1 MGTSR
6 SSISL
11 MLVTAGSKVPIF
23 TGRPTDLKPWPM
35 ALKKKQRVH
44 DLTDAELINLAYDY
58 SDGIVSEWI
67 GSYLDDHPD
76 TSTKTL
82 FDKIIAQYGE
92 FIKPADAARALIKV
106 TQGRNES
113 LAELASRMSSLAR
126 MAYKDS
132 ELREGSA
139 VQVQLAEFFI
149 DGINNSFIKEDVAR
163 ANPKTLSEALSSA
176 RESERL
182 YERLRSCRE
191 KEKTNNKFSGR
202 NYWRQEGIGSHTVL
216 REPKVEAY
224 HRKWAGECHG
234 CYSCR
239 QPVHKKGN
247 APSQQ
252 ECWNCDEQKC
262 PRSEGGNVTYS
273 TSGKRKTKTTAQTKS
288 HKTNHIQSLKKE
300 KNKVTLAPKI
310 KTNSKDSCL
319 TREMVNSSNKKR
331 AEEYELFTQGSD
343 MMCRVDIMGKQ
354 VKALIDSGSEVS
366 LLKSLIFKG
375 LKNSKMKLKGSDLTV
390 TQANGQ
396 KMRLNGMI
404 HLHIK
409 IGKIETGSTLY
420 IAPDLEQTMILGGDW
435 LKINK
440 AQLCFNPNR
449 LTIKG
454 VEIPLGSKTSGETKI
469 YTVDSVKLPPR
480 TAISCAAKLIL
491 SELNEENL
499 YQAISTEEVIPEEE
513 EIVLVESIVKENE
526 KGKIPVMLANLGNR
540 TISVPK
546 GERLGRVAPIR
557 IRKQVKYIEKRPI
570 KRSETTIDPRDIN
583 VPNEHRQKIEDLIQ
597 ENIDVV
603 ANSDKELGRTQS
615 VQMKIDTGNNPPL
628 KIKPYRTPIHKRK
641 LVEEPV
647 KEMLEAKVIERSRSP
662 WSFPI
667 VVVDKKDGEHRFCVD
682 FTALNNIT
690 KPLAYSLPLID
701 DILALL
707 GKATCFSTL
716 DLRSGYWQVA
726 LDQADRE
733 KAAFV
738 CHSGLFQF
746 RVMPFG
752 FANAPG
758 VFQQLMSIVFGG
770 LEGFSMAYID
780 DILFSRAALMNI
792 SNTFRQCLTS

>member
-1 MGTSR
+1 MV
-6 SSISL
+6 
-11 MLVTAGSKVPIF
+11 VTAVDNQYIKKV
-23 TGRPTDLKPWPM
+23 
-35 ALKKKQRVH
+35 
-44 DLTDAELINLAYDY
+44 
-58 SDGIVSEWI
+58 
-67 GSYLDDHPD
+67 
-76 TSTKTL
+76 
-82 FDKIIAQYGE
+82 
-92 FIKPADAARALIKV
+92 
-106 TQGRNES
+106 
-113 LAELASRMSSLAR
+113 
-126 MAYKDS
+126 
-132 ELREGSA
+132 
-139 VQVQLAEFFI
+139 
-149 DGINNSFIKEDVAR
+149 
-163 ANPKTLSEALSSA
+163 
-176 RESERL
+176 
-182 YERLRSCRE
+182 
-191 KEKTNNKFSGR
+191 
-202 NYWRQEGIGSHTVL
+202 
-216 REPKVEAY
+216 
-224 HRKWAGECHG
+224 
-234 CYSCR
+234 
-239 QPVHKKGN
+239 N

-252 ECWNCDEQKC
+252 ERWNCDEQKC
-262 PRSEGGNVTYS
+262 PRSEGGNITYS
-273 TSGKRKTKTTAQTKS
+273 TSEKRKTKTPAQTKS
-288 HKTNHIQSLKKE
+288 HKTNHIHSLKKE

-310 KTNSKDSCL
+310 KTNSKDFCS
-319 TREMVNSSNKKR
+319 TREMVNSHNKKR

-366 LLKSLIFKG
+366 LLKSSIFEG

-409 IGKIETGSTLY
+409 IGKIETGSKLY
-420 IAPDLEQTMILGGDW
+420 IAPDLDQTMILWEDW

-469 YTVDSVKLPPR
+469 YPVNSVKLPPR
-480 TAISCAAKLIL
+480 TAISCAAKLIP
-491 SELNEENL
+491 SEPNEENL
-499 YQAISTEEVIPEEE
+499 YQVISTEEVIPEEE

-597 ENIDVV
+597 ENIDVI

-615 VQMKIDTGNNPPL
+615 VRMKIDTGNNPPI
-628 KIKPYRTPIHKRK
+628 KIKPYRTPIHKRR
-641 LVEEPV
+641 LVEEAV
-647 KEMLEAKVIERSRSP
+647 KEMLEAKVNERSRSP

-667 VVVDKKDGEHRFCVD
+667 VVVDKKDGGHRFCVD
-682 FTALNNIT
+682 FRDLNNIT
-690 KPLAYSLPLID
+690 KPLAYSLLLID

-733 KAAFV
+733 KAAFM

-746 RVMPFG
+746 RVMLFG
-752 FANAPG
+752 LANAPG
-758 VFQQLMSIVFGG
+758 VFQQLMSIVLGE
-770 LEGFSMAYID
+770 LEDFCMAYID
-780 DILFSRAALMNI
+780 DILVFLE
-792 SNTFRQCLTS
+792 QH